1 MKTIKEMLELTKFED
16 AAQANEFMS
25 TISNLLE
32 NPALLEWAKATD
44 TNFATNTHDKLCEA
58 YQAFDD
64 FYNEVLDAC

>member
-1 MKTIKEMLELTKFED
+1 MKTIKELLSLTKFED

-25 TISNLLE
+25 IISNLLE
-32 NPALLEWAKATD
+32 NQALAEWSKSTD
-44 TNFATNTHDKLCEA
+44 TNFDVETHAKLVDA

>member
-25 TISNLLE
+25 IISNLLE
-32 NPALLEWAKATD
+32 NPALVEWAKATD
-44 TNFATNTHDKLCEA
+44 TNYEANTYGKLCEA